1 MVRAIHSRGS
11 SHLDRNCTTIDVMD
25 IILFDTVSFLGV
37 AIVVAIVARRMGLPY
52 TVGLVLA
59 GIGLALTGLET
70 GALLTHDFIFDVIL
84 PPLLFEAAL
93 SIHWRELR
101 RDMLP
106 VVVLSTLGVV
116 ISAVVVAAGL
126 VELLAWPAAP
136 AVVFGVLI
144 AATDP
149 IAVLAMFKDTG
160 IKGRLRLLV
169 ESESLFNDGVA
180 AVLFAL
186 VLTWAEAT
194 GIGPPTAAAVSRAL
208 ILMTGGGILVGI
220 ACGGAA
226 IALAGRTSDHL
237 VEATL
242 TAVAAYGS
250 FLLAE
255 NFHFSG
261 VLATVAAGLLMG
273 NLGVLREDERP
284 KIFSPNGRSFVIGLW
299 EFAAFIANSLI
310 FLLIGLRVAA
320 MPFTGIGVS
329 ALLVAIGLVLAGR
342 ALTVYPLCLLFRS
355 STWAIPL
362 YEQHVLWWGGLRG
375 ALALALALAL
385 PPSFPLYNEILIT
398 AFGVVVFSVVVQGLT
413 MPLLLRKL
421 SLLPKN

>member
-1 MVRAIHSRGS
+1 M
-11 SHLDRNCTTIDVMD
+11 DTILTHT
-25 IILFDTVSFLGV
+25 ISFLGV
-37 AIVVAIVARRMGLPY
+37 AILVAIVARRVRLPY
-52 TVGLVLA
+52 TVGLVVT
-59 GIGLALTGLET
+59 GIGLAVTGLET
-70 GALLTHDFIFDVIL
+70 GAMLTHDFIFEVIL

-93 SIHWRELR
+93 SIRWRELR

-116 ISAVVVAAGL
+116 ISVVVVAAGM
-126 VELLAWPAAP
+126 VKFLAWPAAP

-169 ESESLFNDGVA
+169 ASESLFNDGVA

-186 VLTWAEAT
+186 VLAWAQASDSSQLDT
-194 GIGPPTAAAVSRAL
+194 VTVGRTLVF
-208 ILMTGGGILVGI
+208 MTGGGILVGI

-255 NFHFSG
+255 NLQFSG

-273 NLGVLREDERP
+273 NLGVLREDENRN
-284 KIFSPNGRSFVIGLW
+284 IISPDGRAFVIALW

-320 MPFTGIGVS
+320 MPLTGVGAR
-329 ALLVAIGLVLAGR
+329 ALLLAIGLVLAGR
-342 ALTVYPLCLLFRS
+342 AVTVYPVCLLFRF
-355 STWAIPL
+355 STWAIPMRD
-362 YEQHVLWWGGLRG
+362 QHILWWGGLRG

-398 AFGVVVFSVVVQGLT
+398 AFGVVVFAVVVQGLT

-421 SLLPKN
+421 EIDRGE

>member
-1 MVRAIHSRGS
+1 M
-11 SHLDRNCTTIDVMD
+11 DTILTHT
-25 IILFDTVSFLGV
+25 ISFLGV
-37 AIVVAIVARRMGLPY
+37 AILVAIVARRVRLPY
-52 TVGLVLA
+52 TVGLVVT
-59 GIGLALTGLET
+59 GIGLAVTGLET
-70 GALLTHDFIFDVIL
+70 GAMLTHDFIFEVIL

-93 SIHWRELR
+93 SIRWRELR

-116 ISAVVVAAGL
+116 ISVVVVAAGM
-126 VELLAWPAAP
+126 VKFLAWPAAP

-186 VLTWAEAT
+186 VLAWA
-194 GIGPPTAAAVSRAL
+194 RASDSSQL
-208 ILMTGGGILVGI
+208 DTVTVGRTLVFMTGGGILVGI

-255 NFHFSG
+255 NLQFSG

-273 NLGVLREDERP
+273 NLGVLREDENRN
-284 KIFSPNGRSFVIGLW
+284 IISPDGRAFVIALW

-320 MPFTGIGVS
+320 MPLTGVGAR
-329 ALLVAIGLVLAGR
+329 ALLLAIGLVLAGR
-342 ALTVYPLCLLFRS
+342 AVTVYPVCLLFRF
-355 STWAIPL
+355 STWAIPMRD
-362 YEQHVLWWGGLRG
+362 QHILWWGGLRG

-398 AFGVVVFSVVVQGLT
+398 AFGVVVFAVVVQGLT

-421 SLLPKN
+421 EIDRGE

>member
-1 MVRAIHSRGS
+1 M
-11 SHLDRNCTTIDVMD
+11 
-25 IILFDTVSFLGV
+25 DTVLTHTIGFL
-37 AIVVAIVARRMGLPY
+37 VVAILVAIIARRMRLPY
-52 TVGLVLA
+52 TVGLVLT
-59 GIGLALTGLET
+59 GIGLAVTGLET
-70 GALLTHDFIFDVIL
+70 GAMLTHDFIFDVIL

-116 ISAVVVAAGL
+116 ISAVVVAAGM
-126 VELLAWPAAP
+126 VEFLAWPAAP

-186 VLTWAEAT
+186 VLAWAQAT
-194 GIGPPTAAAVSRAL
+194 DIGQLTATAVPRAL
-208 ILMTGGGILVGI
+208 ALTTGGGILVGL

-237 VEATL
+237 VEAAL

-255 NFHFSG
+255 SLHCSG

-273 NLGVLREDERP
+273 NLGMLREDE
-284 KIFSPNGRSFVIGLW
+284 KLNIFSPDGRSFVIGLW

-320 MPFTGIGVS
+320 MPITSIGS
-329 ALLVAIGLVLAGR
+329 GALLIAIGLVLAGR
-342 ALTVYPLCLLFRS
+342 ALTVYPLCLLFRH
-355 STWAIPL
+355 STWAIPIP
-362 YEQHVLWWGGLRG
+362 EQHVLWWGGLRG

-385 PPSFPLYNEILIT
+385 PPTFPLYNEILIT

-413 MPLLLRKL
+413 MPFLLRKL
-421 SLLPKN
+421 GLFPKKLVATGMSAR

>member
-1 MVRAIHSRGS
+1 M
-11 SHLDRNCTTIDVMD
+11 
-25 IILFDTVSFLGV
+25 DTVLTHTISLLGV
-37 AIVVAIVARRMGLPY
+37 AIIVAIIVRRMRLPY

-59 GIGLALTGLET
+59 GQGLAVAGLKT
-70 GALLTHDFIFDVIL
+70 GAMLTHDFIFEVIL

-93 SIHWRELR
+93 SIRWRELR
-101 RDMLP
+101 QNMLP

-116 ISAVVVAAGL
+116 ISAVVVAAGMVKFL
-126 VELLAWPAAP
+126 SWPAAP

-186 VLTWAEAT
+186 VLIWAQAT
-194 GIGPPTAAAVSRAL
+194 GTLSTAAVGRTL
-208 ILMTGGGILVGI
+208 VFMMGGGILVGVT
-220 ACGGAA
+220 CGAA
-226 IALAGRTSDHL
+226 AVALAGRTSDHL
-237 VEATL
+237 VQAAL

-255 NFHFSG
+255 NSHFSG

-273 NLGVLREDERP
+273 NLGVLKEDEN
-284 KIFSPNGRSFVIGLW
+284 PNISSANARSFVIDLW
-299 EFAAFIANSLI
+299 EFGAFIANSLI
-310 FLLIGLRVAA
+310 FLLIGLSLVPLIHVDAR
-320 MPFTGIGVS
+320 
-329 ALLVAIGLVLAGR
+329 ALLFAIGLVLAGR
-342 ALTVYPLCLLFRS
+342 ALSVYPVCLFFRP

-362 YEQHVLWWGGLRG
+362 REQHVLWWGGLRG

-385 PPSFPLYNEILIT
+385 PPSFPLYNEILAT

-413 MPLLLRKL
+413 MPLLMRKL
-421 SLLPKN
+421 KFHDGNESIRRQL

>member
-1 MVRAIHSRGS
+1 M
-11 SHLDRNCTTIDVMD
+11 
-25 IILFDTVSFLGV
+25 DTVLTHTIGFLGV
-37 AIVVAIVARRMGLPY
+37 AIIVAIIARRMRLPY
-52 TVGLVLA
+52 TVGLVLT
-59 GIGLALTGLET
+59 GQGLAVAGLET
-70 GALLTHDFIFDVIL
+70 GVMLTHDFIFEVIL

-93 SIHWRELR
+93 SIRWRELR
-101 RDMLP
+101 QDMLP

-116 ISAVVVAAGL
+116 ISAVVVAAGM
-126 VELLAWPAAP
+126 VKFLAWPAAP

-180 AVLFAL
+180 AVLFGL
-186 VLTWAEAT
+186 VLTWAQAT
-194 GIGPPTAAAVSRAL
+194 GSSQLSAVAVGRSLAF
-208 ILMTGGGILVGI
+208 MTGGGILVGVT
-220 ACGGAA
+220 CGAA
-226 IALAGRTSDHL
+226 AVALAGRTSDHL
-237 VEATL
+237 VQATL

-255 NFHFSG
+255 NLHFSG

-273 NLGVLREDERP
+273 NLGVLGEDENL
-284 KIFSPNGRSFVIGLW
+284 ISSAGARSFVIDLW
-299 EFAAFIANSLI
+299 EFGAFIANSLI
-310 FLLIGLRVAA
+310 FLLIGLSLVPLIRVDAR
-320 MPFTGIGVS
+320 

-342 ALTVYPLCLLFRS
+342 ALSVYPVCLFFRP

-362 YEQHVLWWGGLRG
+362 REQHVLWWGGLRG

-385 PPSFPLYNEILIT
+385 PPSFPLYNEILAT
-398 AFGVVVFSVVVQGLT
+398 AFGVVVFSVVAQGLT
-413 MPLLLRKL
+413 MPLLMRKL
-421 SLLPKN
+421 KFYDGNKVIRRQP

>member
-1 MVRAIHSRGS
+1 M
-11 SHLDRNCTTIDVMD
+11 DTILTHT
-25 IILFDTVSFLGV
+25 ISFLGV
-37 AIVVAIVARRMGLPY
+37 AILVAIVARRVRLPY
-52 TVGLVLA
+52 TVGLVVT
-59 GIGLALTGLET
+59 GIGLAVTGLET
-70 GALLTHDFIFDVIL
+70 GAMLTHDFIFEVIL

-93 SIHWRELR
+93 SIRWRELR

-116 ISAVVVAAGL
+116 ISVVVVAAGM
-126 VELLAWPAAP
+126 VKFLAWPAAP

-169 ESESLFNDGVA
+169 ASESLFNDGVA

-186 VLTWAEAT
+186 VLAWAQASDSSQLDT
-194 GIGPPTAAAVSRAL
+194 VTVGRTLVF
-208 ILMTGGGILVGI
+208 MTGGGILVGI

-255 NFHFSG
+255 NLQFSG

-273 NLGVLREDERP
+273 NLGVLREDENRN
-284 KIFSPNGRSFVIGLW
+284 IISPDGRAFVIALW

-320 MPFTGIGVS
+320 MPLTGVGAR
-329 ALLVAIGLVLAGR
+329 ALLLAIGLVLAGR
-342 ALTVYPLCLLFRS
+342 AVTVYPVCLLFRF
-355 STWAIPL
+355 STWAIPMR
-362 YEQHVLWWGGLRG
+362 EQHILWWGGLRG

-398 AFGVVVFSVVVQGLT
+398 AFGVVVFAVVVQGLT

-421 SLLPKN
+421 EIDRGE

>member
-1 MVRAIHSRGS
+1 MDSVLTH
-11 SHLDRNCTTIDVMD
+11 TIS
-25 IILFDTVSFLGV
+25 ILGV
-37 AIVVAIVARRMGLPY
+37 AIIVAIIVRRMRLPY

-59 GIGLALTGLET
+59 GQGLALAGVET
-70 GALLTHDFIFDVIL
+70 GAMLTHDFIFEVIL

-116 ISAVVVAAGL
+116 ISAVVVAAGM
-126 VELLAWPAAP
+126 VKFLAWPAAP
-136 AVVFGVLI
+136 AAVFGVLI

-160 IKGRLRLLV
+160 ITGRLRLLV
-169 ESESLFNDGVA
+169 ESESLLNDGVA

-186 VLTWAEAT
+186 VLTWAQAT
-194 GIGPPTAAAVSRAL
+194 GSSQLSTVVVGRTLAF
-208 ILMTGGGILVGI
+208 MTGGGILVGVT
-220 ACGGAA
+220 CGAA
-226 IALAGRTSDHL
+226 AVALAGRTSDHL
-237 VEATL
+237 VQATL

-255 NFHFSG
+255 DFHFSG

-273 NLGVLREDERP
+273 NLGVLREDENLN
-284 KIFSPNGRSFVIGLW
+284 IFSAGARSFVIDLW
-299 EFAAFIANSLI
+299 EFGAFIANSLI
-310 FLLIGLRVAA
+310 FLLIGLSLVPLVRVDAR
-320 MPFTGIGVS
+320 
-329 ALLVAIGLVLAGR
+329 ALLLAIGLVLAGR
-342 ALTVYPLCLLFRS
+342 ALSVYSVCLFFRP

-362 YEQHVLWWGGLRG
+362 REQHVLWWGGLRG

-385 PPSFPLYNEILIT
+385 PRSFPLHNEILAT

-413 MPLLLRKL
+413 MPLLMRKL
-421 SLLPKN
+421 KFYDGNESIRRQP